1 MATTVERS
9 TPRRYI
15 ASTIA
20 IVIIS
25 CGTAIITLSQI
36 GTAPVSSPVYA
47 LTLIGGLSFGG
58 WMFATNLLLIVAQL
72 VMLGKSF
79 TMTRWLQLPALI
91 LISVTLDM
99 WMALLGW
106 IRTDNYVGQWGI
118 MALGI
123 VILGFGVSILA
134 AANTIFLP
142 GEGFVAAV
150 AQLRQTT
157 FPRVKLA
164 FDISCVVTALLL
176 SVLFVHHFEA
186 VREATV
192 VSALTVGV
200 VVGFF
205 LPFSKKIVGPPTP
218 RHTEN

>member
-1 MATTVERS
+1 MAKVQERS
-9 TPRRYI
+9 TPRRFI
-15 ASTIA
+15 TSFVA
-20 IVIIS
+20 VIIMM
-25 CGTAIITLSQI
+25 CGTAIVTLSQL

-47 LTLIGGLSFGG
+47 MTLIGGLSFGG
-58 WMFATNLLLIVAQL
+58 WTFALNLLLIIAQL
-72 VMLGKSF
+72 IMLKKDF
-79 TMTRWLQLPALI
+79 PKTNWLQLPALI
-91 LISVTLDM
+91 LASVTLDM

-106 IRTDNYVGQWGI
+106 MRTDNYIGQWGI
-118 MALGI
+118 MLLGI

-142 GEGFVAAV
+142 GEGFVAAI

-157 FPRVKLA
+157 FPRVKVI
-164 FDISCVVTALLL
+164 FDISCVTTALIL

-192 VSALTVGV
+192 VSALSLGF

-205 LPFSKKIVGPPTP
+205 LPLSKRIVGPPASP
-218 RHTEN
+218 SQAS